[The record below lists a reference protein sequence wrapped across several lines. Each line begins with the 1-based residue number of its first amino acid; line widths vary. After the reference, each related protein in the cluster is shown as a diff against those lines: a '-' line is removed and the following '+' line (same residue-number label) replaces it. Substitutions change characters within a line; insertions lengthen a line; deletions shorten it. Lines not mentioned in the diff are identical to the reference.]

1 MFGLT
6 TRRVSPRD
14 TIMFDIDETLVTRR
28 GRRIEPMVSM
38 LINLKNRGYK
48 ILLMTARPASPDAYA
63 YTVDQL
69 ELLRI
74 PYDYL
79 MFVPAHQK
87 TTVKSRLNLNIILSV
102 GDKVTDLGGSP
113 YFIKLAGSEDPR
125 RGTNLV

>member
-6 TRRVSPRD
+6 SRRVSPRD

-48 ILLMTARPASPDAYA
+48 ILLMTARPNNTEAKAF
-63 YTVDQL
+63 TVDQL
-69 ELLRI
+69 ELLQI

-79 MFVPAHQK
+79 MFVPAHKK
-87 TTVKSRLNLNIILSV
+87 TAVKSRLNLNIILSV
-102 GDKVTDLGGSP
+102 GDKVTDLGASP
-113 YFIKLAGSEDPR
+113 YFIKLAGSEDPSH
-125 RGTNLV
+125 GTNLV